1 MWMRCMWCIPYTNE
15 ISMDSGNQT
24 SIWQSRRRVRLL
36 KLIQCAVGEWHG
48 AHPRLLNTW
57 SLTST
62 TPPCILWILWIL
74 SASSR
79 PVRPVCP
86 VCPVW
91 CPSKAML
98 VPSSITSSEFS
109 KCGKSKSWVTIQR
122 STTKRHPATTIRPT
136 LERCVTEFPCWYVAR
151 ALWLRKNGWDAQ
163 QHHHTEAAP
172 QEMCPMSF
180 PKARN
185 IQAAAQAVHA
195 VVLQNQVQHRK
206 DGQGV
211 SNESSTLRQMCESV
225 VPNVQVIGDV
235 TTTFHIF
242 TGTRRS
248 VAIAKDLPSNP
259 VVDLGTKNEINDQN
273 CCSDDEVTAL
283 VGKHL
288 KAQGQSGFQDLGEE
302 DSS

>member
-1 MWMRCMWCIPYTNE
+1 MWMRWKYPIVCDVYICIPYTNE

-36 KLIQCAVGEWHG
+36 KLVQCAVREWHG

-79 PVRPVCP
+79 PVRPVRP
-86 VCPVW
+86 VCPVC

-151 ALWLRKNGWDAQ
+151 ALWLRKMDGTPNSITTLKLPHRRCVRCRSQ
-163 QHHHTEAAP
+163 KPEIFKPLPKRYTLSSCKIKSNTEKTARVSAMKAP
-172 QEMCPMSF
+172 HCVRCAKVSFRMCKSLEM
-180 PKARN
+180 
-185 IQAAAQAVHA
+185 
-195 VVLQNQVQHRK
+195 
-206 DGQGV
+206 
-211 SNESSTLRQMCESV
+211 
-225 VPNVQVIGDV
+225 
-235 TTTFHIF
+235 
-242 TGTRRS
+242 
-248 VAIAKDLPSNP
+248 
-259 VVDLGTKNEINDQN
+259 
-273 CCSDDEVTAL
+273 
-283 VGKHL
+283 
-288 KAQGQSGFQDLGEE
+288 
-302 DSS
+302 